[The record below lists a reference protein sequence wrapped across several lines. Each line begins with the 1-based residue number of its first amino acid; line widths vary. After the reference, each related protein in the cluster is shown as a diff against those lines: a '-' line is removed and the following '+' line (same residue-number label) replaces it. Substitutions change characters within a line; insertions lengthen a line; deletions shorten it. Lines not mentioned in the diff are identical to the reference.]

1 MLQAIY
7 KANWFQMLRRSHM
20 RPWISRVARSGLP
33 STNVPNGAVS
43 LVELDAAIATQ
54 QVALDQIIAARYF
67 SQQANNPTASDPQ
80 RAAYAQR
87 VGRLLELFEVRGGP
101 VRIKDRYYCIYI
113 PAAVALKVF
122 LPPYYYLEPTRN
134 PLKRLV
140 RPKRIRAEAEILMAY
155 LPEASRTTDAEL
167 EAAIWRCKALYLEIA
182 QLRPVRRSFLVSRIY
197 SMLVY
202 LLSLAD
208 SQAMP
213 GYDKERTVDSVAEA
227 NGEVTR
233 IEATFRNALITEAR
247 QNYLMGMLIGA
258 IFLIILVAAIFAA
271 FPGKGPTDLPI
282 FGIVAAGGVGAIV
295 SVMSRLTSNKLRVDP
310 SAGPLL
316 VRLAGGFRPV
326 VGAIFGLAIF
336 VFVQATVLP
345 IKITVT
351 GIQLNYFYLAIAFL
365 AGFSERFAQDAITRA
380 GGVVSTTPSP
390 DETRT
395 P

>member
-1 MLQAIY
+1 
-7 KANWFQMLRRSHM
+7 
-20 RPWISRVARSGLP
+20 
-33 STNVPNGAVS
+33 
-43 LVELDAAIATQ
+43 
-54 QVALDQIIAARYF
+54 
-67 SQQANNPTASDPQ
+67 
-80 RAAYAQR
+80 
-87 VGRLLELFEVRGGP
+87 LLELFESRGGP
-101 VRIKDRYYCIYI
+101 SFIRDRYYCVYI

-122 LPPYYYLEPTRN
+122 LPPYYYSQSTRN
-134 PLKRLV
+134 PPKRLL
-140 RPKRIRAEAEILMAY
+140 RLWRQKRIRAEAEVLIAY

-167 EAAIWRCKALYLEIA
+167 EAAIWTCKALYIESA

-197 SMLVY
+197 SILVY

-213 GYDKERTVDSVAEA
+213 GYDKERTVESASEA
-227 NGEVTR
+227 NDEVTR

-247 QNYLMGMLIGA
+247 QNYLLGMLIGA

-271 FPGKGPTDLPI
+271 FPGKNSTDLPI
-282 FGIVAAGGVGAIV
+282 FGIVASGGVGAIV

-345 IKITVT
+345 VKITVT

-395 P
+395 S

>member
-1 MLQAIY
+1 
-7 KANWFQMLRRSHM
+7 
-20 RPWISRVARSGLP
+20 
-33 STNVPNGAVS
+33 
-43 LVELDAAIATQ
+43 
-54 QVALDQIIAARYF
+54 
-67 SQQANNPTASDPQ
+67 
-80 RAAYAQR
+80 
-87 VGRLLELFEVRGGP
+87 LLELFERREGP
-101 VRIKDRYYCIYI
+101 VFIQDRYYCVYI
-113 PAAVALKVF
+113 PAAVALRVL
-122 LPPYYYLEPTRN
+122 LPPYYYSDPTRN
-134 PLKRLV
+134 PLKRLLHLWQQ
-140 RPKRIRAEAEILMAY
+140 KRIGAEGEILMAY

-167 EAAIWRCKALYLEIA
+167 EAAIWRCKALNLEIA

-197 SMLVY
+197 SILVY

-213 GYDKERTVDSVAEA
+213 GYDKERTIDSVAEA
-227 NGEVTR
+227 NSEVTR

-271 FPGKGPTDLPI
+271 FPGKDSTDLPI
-282 FGIVAAGGVGAIV
+282 FGIVASGGVGAIV

-345 IKITVT
+345 VKITVT